1 MINLPIQT
9 SWYRVPNQE
18 NIVFFPLSF
27 IVHTPTSTYINIYIC
42 ICIYLY
48 IQQRNWSAE
57 EQGVLN
63 DGDHHR
69 GAVGDWRRPRSELGG
84 TVDDIETTYVPAA
97 ACLPGPHRRHCVN
110 IDVNPLTVHSLLV
123 PLSAR
128 LRRLHTPV
136 TGPIYCK
143 LYKNVRRLTG

>member
-1 MINLPIQT
+1 MCLIKNISFSFSFFFHFFSVPASLCLSLP
-9 SWYRVPNQE
+9 SFLPS
-18 NIVFFPLSF
+18 FLPLPSM
-27 IVHTPTSTYINIYIC
+27 TKQKQNNNAT
-42 ICIYLY
+42 
-48 IQQRNWSAE
+48 RRSAE

-110 IDVNPLTVHSLLV
+110 IDADPLTYCM
-123 PLSAR
+123 LSS
-128 LRRLHTPV
+128 
-136 TGPIYCK
+136 GPSFRSITSIVYASRCAI
-143 LYKNVRRLTG
+143 